1 MKGENI
7 PGRCVTFKHGFS
19 RTRALTACAGDS
31 RDVPLA
37 VGPAAYGG
45 GVPLDEARFTV
56 IAEQGADLVTR
67 LHGSKQASIFDHRGL
82 PA

>member
-1 MKGENI
+1 M
-7 PGRCVTFKHGFS
+7 TFKGGFS

-37 VGPAAYGG
+37 IGLAVYGG

-56 IAEQGADLVTR
+56 IAEQGVDLVTR
-67 LHGSKQASIFDHRGL
+67 LHGSKQASILDHRWL
-82 PA
+82 PT